1 MQFDIQDLGPVR
13 KKVRIEIPAKRVDST
28 FASVYNQLAQKASLP
43 GFRKGKVPVSH
54 VRKMYADQARYSVT
68 EKLVDAGWKQ
78 LLNEHEVVPISEPE
92 LDAVEPVIAGKEY
105 TFTMSFDV
113 APEFEL
119 KPFGELAVEK
129 ESWIASEGVVDHE
142 LIHLA
147 EQVSEYEDIEGRTTA
162 EADDQAIIDYAGSID
177 GEAFAGGTATDA
189 PLVLGSGQ
197 FIPGFEEQIIG
208 QEVGAAFEVNVS
220 FPEDYQAEN
229 LKGKD
234 AVFAC
239 TLKGLKAKNLPEIGP
254 ELAEKMGEEDIDT
267 LKSRMKTEVEARY
280 NGRAQTEARD
290 TLRTELGNQYDFEV
304 PPSLLK
310 SSLEDQRKSLIQDA
324 MRDGK
329 SADEAQSEVNA
340 TIGDEEVNVV
350 RDIRAYLVIDSVAR
364 QEKIEVTEDDMR
376 NELQNIMSTMGPYAQ
391 QILQMYRTPERR
403 AELMR
408 KIRHDKVLDFL
419 LAQANVT
426 TVEREVPAHDC
437 EH

>member
-43 GFRKGKVPVSH
+43 GFRKGKVPISH

-78 LLNEHEVVPISEPE
+78 LLDEHEVVPISEPE

-105 TFTMSFDV
+105 AFTMSFDV
-113 APEFEL
+113 APEFDL
-119 KPFGELAVEK
+119 KPFSELSIEK
-129 ESWIASEGVVDHE
+129 ENWVASATVVEHE

-147 EQVSEYEDIEGRTTA
+147 EHVSEYEDVSDRTA
-162 EADDQAIIDYAGSID
+162 AQMDDQAIIDYAGSID
-177 GEAFAGGTATDA
+177 GETFAGGTASDA
-189 PLVLGSGQ
+189 ALVLGSDQ
-197 FIPGFEEQIIG
+197 FIPGFEEQIVG
-208 QEVGAAFEVNVS
+208 QEVGSAFEVNVA

-239 TLKGLKAKNLPEIGP
+239 TLKAIKAKKCLEIGP
-254 ELAEKMGEEDIDT
+254 ELAEKMGESDIDS
-267 LKSRMKTEVEARY
+267 LKARMKTEVETKY
-280 NGRAQTEARD
+280 NSRAQSEARD
-290 TLRTELGNQYDFEV
+290 VIRTELGNQYDFEV
-304 PPSLLK
+304 PPTLLK
-310 SSLEDQRKSLIQDA
+310 SSLEDHRKSLVQAAI
-324 MRDGK
+324 REGK
-329 SADEAQSEVNA
+329 SADEAQTEVNS
-340 TIGDEEVNVV
+340 TIGDEEVNVI
-350 RDIRAYLVIDSVAR
+350 RDIRAYLVIDTVAR
-364 QEKIEVTEDDMR
+364 QEKIEVTEENMR
-376 NELQNIMSTMGPYAQ
+376 DELQNIMSTMGPYAQ
-391 QILQMYRTPERR
+391 QVLEMYRTPERR

-419 LAQANVT
+419 LVQANVT
-426 TVEREVPAHDC
+426 SVEREVPAHDC